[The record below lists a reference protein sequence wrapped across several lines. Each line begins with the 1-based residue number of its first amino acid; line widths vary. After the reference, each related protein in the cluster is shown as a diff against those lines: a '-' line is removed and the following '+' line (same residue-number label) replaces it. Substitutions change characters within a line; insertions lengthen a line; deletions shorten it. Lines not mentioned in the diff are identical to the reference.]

1 MVENVPRI
9 KSGIAIRVD
18 VIVKI
23 WKNIAYAE
31 KFILEIL
38 QYEAVKTV
46 IMQEVLMIQYLH
58 GIKL

>member
-9 KSGIAIRVD
+9 KSGIAISVD

>member
-9 KSGIAIRVD
+9 KSGIAISVD

-46 IMQEVLMIQYLH
+46 IMQEVLLIQYLH

>member
-1 MVENVPRI
+1 MVGNVPRI
-9 KSGIAIRVD
+9 KSGIAISVD

>member
-9 KSGIAIRVD
+9 KSGIAISVD

-31 KFILEIL
+31 KFTLEIL